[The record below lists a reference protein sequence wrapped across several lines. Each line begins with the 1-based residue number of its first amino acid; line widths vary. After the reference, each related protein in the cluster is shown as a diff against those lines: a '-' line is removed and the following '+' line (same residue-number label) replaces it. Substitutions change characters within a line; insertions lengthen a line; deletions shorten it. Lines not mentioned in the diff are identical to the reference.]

1 MTDTDRFL
9 SQASIL
15 LATARLGTSVL
26 PSSSAA
32 STLKKKNLKINFI
45 AVGVSPACMSVY
57 RVPMMP
63 GEARELFRSLE
74 LEFQRWWAALGVLGT
89 ERGSLEEQPGC

>member
-1 MTDTDRFL
+1 MIDTNRFL
-9 SQASIL
+9 SQAPIL

-26 PSSSAA
+26 SLIIRSFYF
-32 STLKKKNLKINFI
+32 KKKKKII

-57 RVPMMP
+57 RVPVMP
-63 GEARELFRSLE
+63 GEAREVSKPLE

-89 ERGSLEEQPGC
+89 ERGSLEEQAGC